1 MISLHSKKIKWCIL
15 AGTCA
20 LLLTG
25 CTESH
30 ADTPEFTT
38 NSDRDTGFVH
48 KTFQQK
54 HKEEANEEAEKIS
67 DEVDNGINSVKE
79 KAAAMSEELE
89 TADMN

>member
-1 MISLHSKKIKWCIL
+1 M
-15 AGTCA
+15 
-20 LLLTG
+20 
-25 CTESH
+25 
-30 ADTPEFTT
+30 
-38 NSDRDTGFVH
+38 H